1 MNVFT
6 YNEALKSSLE
16 YFDNDYLAAKTLVS
30 KYLLKNEKGEFL
42 ELNPN
47 DMHRRLAKEFA
58 RVENKYPNPLS
69 EDEIYNLQKD
79 FKYIVAQGS
88 PMSAIGNSAKIQS
101 LSNCFVIASP
111 SDSYGSIVR
120 ADEEVLQLQKR
131 RGGVGLDLSN
141 IRPKG
146 VPVRNAADS
155 SDGIAIFMERYS
167 NTTRE
172 VAQGGRRGALMETI
186 DVSHPDI
193 EQFITIKQDRKRVTG
208 ANVSI
213 RVTDK
218 FMKCVAENKPFTLQW
233 PVDVPLKEAR
243 LALEINA
250 KDLWNKMM
258 FAAWDSAEPGIIYWD
273 TVIRNSMSDE
283 FADKGFK
290 TVCTN
295 PCSELPLSAYGSCR
309 LLLLNLFSYVT
320 DPFTKNAKIDYKKF
334 EDHSMKAQRL
344 MDDLVDLEIE
354 AIERII
360 AKIKSDPE
368 SEEDKLRELSL
379 WTNIKKACENGR
391 RTGTGITALGDML
404 AALNLT
410 YGSKESI
417 EVTEEVYK
425 TLAVA
430 THASS
435 VILAQER
442 GAFPAWEAGR
452 YKNAFAKRLNAASSK
467 EIQDLF
473 SKTGRRNIALTTTA
487 PAGSV
492 SILTRTTSGIEPAF
506 LLHYTRRKKV
516 SEQELSGG
524 STVDFADALG
534 DRWQEFDVYHP
545 KFKMWKD
552 VSGLKAV
559 EDSPYYKSTSNDID
573 WLASVELL
581 AAAQKWTE
589 HSISKTINLPKDA
602 TIELVSDVYF
612 KAWELG
618 IKGVTVYRDG
628 SRDGVLLNV
637 EDETEAKI
645 SDQPIMITDTNAPK
659 RPAAL
664 PCDIHRVNV
673 KSESYLVIV
682 GLLNNR
688 PYEIFAGL
696 SEYVEV
702 PKKVKSGTLIKGG
715 KTSSGLAKYNLN
727 IPYGDD
733 DEMVFKDV
741 VKLFD
746 NPLHGAFTR
755 TISLV
760 LRHGVPIQY
769 LVEQLRKDKNSDMTS
784 FSAVIARVLSKHY
797 IPDGT
802 DATVSEKVCLACGS
816 NLLSYQQG
824 CVACMNCGSSKCS

>member
-1 MNVFT
+1 MKT
-6 YNEALKSSLE
+6 YTYDEVLKSSLE
-16 YFDNDYLAAKTLVS
+16 YFANDDLAARTFAD
-30 KYLLKNEKGEFL
+30 KYPLKNDKGEFL
-42 ELNPN
+42 ELNPD

-58 RVENKYPNPLS
+58 RIESKYINPLS

-88 PMSAIGNSAKIQS
+88 PMSAIGNSTKIQS
-101 LSNCFVIASP
+101 SSNCFVIKSP
-111 SDSYGSIVR
+111 SDSYGSIAR

-141 IRPKG
+141 IRPRG
-146 VPVRNAADS
+146 VPVRNAAES

-186 DVSHPDI
+186 DVRHPDI

-213 RVTDK
+213 RITDQ
-218 FMKCVAENKPFTLQW
+218 FMQCVVENKPFTLQW
-233 PVDVPLKEAR
+233 PVDVPIKEAK
-243 LALEINA
+243 LTVEVNA

-295 PCSELPLSAYGSCR
+295 PCSELPLSAYDSCR

-320 DPFTKNAKIDYKKF
+320 DPFTKKAKFDFKKF
-334 EDHSMKAQRL
+334 EDHSRKAQRL

-354 AIERII
+354 AIEKII
-360 AKIKSDPE
+360 GKIKSDPE
-368 SEEDKLRELSL
+368 SEEDKFRELLL
-379 WTNIKKACENGR
+379 WTNIKKSCEEGR
-391 RTGTGITALGDML
+391 RTGTGITALGDTL
-404 AALNLT
+404 AALNIT

-417 EVTEEVYK
+417 KITEEIYK

-452 YKNAFAKRLNAASSK
+452 YKGPFAKKLNAASSK
-467 EIQDLF
+467 EIQKAF
-473 SKTGRRNIALTTTA
+473 AETGRRNIALTTTA

-506 LLHYTRRKKV
+506 LLHYTRRKKI

-524 STVDFADALG
+524 AAVAFTDELG
-534 DRWQEFDVYHP
+534 DKWQEFDVYHP

-552 VSGLKAV
+552 ISGLKNI

-589 HSISKTINLPKDA
+589 HSISKTINLPEDA
-602 TIELVSDVYF
+602 TVELVSEVYL

-618 IKGVTVYRDG
+618 IKGVTVYRDKC
-628 SRDGVLLNV
+628 RDGVLITAENAV
-637 EDETEAKI
+637 EIKI
-645 SDQPIMITDTNAPK
+645 PGQPAMITDTNAPK
-659 RPAAL
+659 RPSEL

-702 PKKVKSGTLIKGG
+702 PKKVKSGILIKGG

-733 DEMVFKDV
+733 DEMIFKNV
-741 VKLFD
+741 VNLFD

-755 TISLV
+755 TISLA
-760 LRHGVPIQY
+760 LRHGVPVQY
-769 LVEQLRKDKNSDMTS
+769 LVEQLRKDKSSDMTS

-802 DATVSEKVCLACGS
+802 DATTSEKVCLACGS